1 MATKTNESSKL
12 KKLLQEGDYLKFP
25 QLGELIKGTVISA
38 SRREVRLD
46 IAGLTTGIIRGR
58 ELFNESDEYTN
69 LQEGDEVEATVID
82 LENENGEMELSFRFA
97 GQRKAWE
104 DLELLYNNEGELDV
118 KVLEANKGGLI
129 VKVKHLTGF
138 LPVSQLSPDHYPRV
152 SGGDKEKILTKLKEY
167 VGMTMTVQIIDLERA
182 EEKIILSEKAVWE
195 RKQKDVIAQYNIG
208 DKVEGEVTALADFG
222 AFVKFDSLEG
232 LVHISEIAWQRID
245 HPRDILKV
253 GEKVD
258 AEIIGIEGSK
268 IFLSMKKLVRDPWKD
283 VENRYAVGDVLE
295 GTILKVNPFGFFVE
309 LDPEIHGLAH
319 ISELSDEPVKD
330 IDSFADVGDVMEF
343 KIVSIE
349 PEEHRLGLSIKALN
363 DEDQGEDKD
372 EKDESGEDGDDSASE
387 DEDASE
393 EQPEEENTDEKEEKE
408 EKEEKDAED
417 DKNKDKDEDEST
429 QETKKEESD
438 ADDEA
443 DDDDSKTDEEAS
455 KEEESDDNDEGEE

>member
-208 DKVEGEVTALADFG
+208 DRVEGEVTALADFG

-363 DEDQGEDKD
+363 DDDQSGDKDED
-372 EKDESGEDGDDSASE
+372 EKDESGNNDNDNASE

-393 EQPEEENTDEKEEKE
+393 EQAEEEKTE
-408 EKEEKDAED
+408 EKEEKDTED
-417 DKNKDKDEDEST
+417 DKNEDEST
-429 QETKKEESD
+429 KETKKEEPD
-438 ADDEA
+438 ATDEA
-443 DDDDSKTDEEAS
+443 DEDDSKTDEEAS